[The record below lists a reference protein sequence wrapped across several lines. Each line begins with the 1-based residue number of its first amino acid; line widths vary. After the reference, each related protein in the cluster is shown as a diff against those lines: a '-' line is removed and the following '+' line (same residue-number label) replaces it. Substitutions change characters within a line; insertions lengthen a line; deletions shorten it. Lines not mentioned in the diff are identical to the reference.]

1 MIAAVGIQILS
12 NKVKWNEHKKHLLL
26 QQEDKNK

>member
-12 NKVKWNEHKKHLLL
+12 NKVKWNKHKNHLLL
-26 QQEDKNK
+26 QQEE